1 MRFHNTAQTVIG
13 QSARRR
19 PERPRDDRER
29 HGAALYADALAAIRH
44 GDLNRAR
51 HHLGGLAVIG
61 YAVEPL
67 GPGFRLVDV
76 RSSGRRAS

>member
-1 MRFHNTAQTVIG
+1 MRFHNTERPVHG
-13 QSARRR
+13 QSVRRR

-29 HGAALYADALAAIRH
+29 RGNALYADALAAIRH

-61 YAVEPL
+61 YAVEPF

-76 RSSGRRAS
+76 RSSARRAS